1 MVFWTVSRDSL
12 REWSDIVFF
21 QAAAE
26 DTNDRRI
33 AIAAAGKQKQRVPFP
48 QGIFEKNCKNFR
60 KKVWRIEKSCIFAAA
75 KRKQEGH

>member
-1 MVFWTVSRDSL
+1 MEKL
-12 REWSDIVFF
+12 QFF
-21 QAAAE
+21 LAAAE
-26 DTNDRRI
+26 GTNNKQN

-48 QGIFEKNCKNFR
+48 QGIPEKNGKNFR